1 MLNNMTKSVTIKEI
15 AKEAEVSTATV
26 SMILNNKDQNI
37 SEATRKKVLKIAK
50 RRNYIPNTMARSL
63 VTKQTRTIGLIL
75 PDIVNPF
82 FPEIAR
88 GAEDRASLSRY
99 SVIYCN
105 TDDNLSRE
113 KSYVD
118 VLTEKMVDGIIFTHS
133 ADPEGS
139 AEGFIRC
146 RVPIV
151 LIDRDY
157 DIPNV
162 IGKILVDNTMASYM
176 GVNYLLDNGYKKI
189 AYIAGP
195 LHTQTARDRLEGYKR
210 ALQNREIEYK
220 EDYIKVGEYKS
231 QWGTEAIQLFLSE
244 GLDFDAVFC
253 GNDLIAI
260 GAIKALKEAGYKVP
274 VDIGVMGFDD
284 IYMASMVEPALTT
297 IKQPNYEMGYQAA
310 ELLIRAIENRNTE
323 EEIQDIKAE
332 TIILNTELTVR
343 QSTRKE

>member
-1 MLNNMTKSVTIKEI
+1 MTKSVTIKEI

-113 KSYVD
+113 ESYVD

-139 AEGFIRC
+139 AQG
-146 RVPIV
+146 
-151 LIDRDY
+151 L
-157 DIPNV
+157 NV
-162 IGKILVDNTMASYM
+162 AGC
-176 GVNYLLDNGYKKI
+176 LLY
-189 AYIAGP
+189 
-195 LHTQTARDRLEGYKR
+195 
-210 ALQNREIEYK
+210 
-220 EDYIKVGEYKS
+220 
-231 QWGTEAIQLFLSE
+231 
-244 GLDFDAVFC
+244 
-253 GNDLIAI
+253 
-260 GAIKALKEAGYKVP
+260 
-274 VDIGVMGFDD
+274 
-284 IYMASMVEPALTT
+284 
-297 IKQPNYEMGYQAA
+297 
-310 ELLIRAIENRNTE
+310 
-323 EEIQDIKAE
+323 
-332 TIILNTELTVR
+332 
-343 QSTRKE
+343 